1 MKLCKMCKKKSGFLQ
16 TVIFHKTWKSFLK
29 VKVESKKIF
38 ESKLWKKSKKKVQI
52 YWEFT
57 ISQFHNLKVKN
68 IFESKSKKIFESKL
82 CKKKWNINPYLLGI
96 HNFTKL

>member
-38 ESKLWKKSKKKVQI
+38 ESKLWKKSGKK
-52 YWEFT
+52 
-57 ISQFHNLKVKN
+57 S
-68 IFESKSKKIFESKL
+68 
-82 CKKKWNINPYLLGI
+82 PYLLGTLK
-96 HNFTKL
+96 FTKL